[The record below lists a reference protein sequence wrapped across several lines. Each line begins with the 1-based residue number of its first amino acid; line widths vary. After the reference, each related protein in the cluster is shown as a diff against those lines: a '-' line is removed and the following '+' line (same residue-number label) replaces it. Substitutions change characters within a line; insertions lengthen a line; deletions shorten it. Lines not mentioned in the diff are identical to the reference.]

1 MKRFVVILLLI
12 LIALSSWAKE
22 VESPIIIL
30 PISQWGIEDGR
41 VPLFPYSTRIN
52 TKVVGYLNNDDNWH
66 DNFVITDIN
75 NKIWLE
81 INPYDGVP
89 IDFSFNVGIT
99 LKIKYYSFP
108 DGQLTEEDHVLKV
121 NYDPNSHTEFKKIDL
136 LHLKG
141 GQFLTAS
148 ITSIEFP
155 RVDPSK
161 KANLYSKILLKAQTT
176 DTRYYNKSIFQPFNC
191 SNISLTDAGDTK
203 VTLSWPPTLYA
214 EEYDVEYTF
223 DDTYSQDALSV
234 SNVHHPF
241 VDFNLSNANPSFF
254 TNATRITVKGNNITL
269 PLINEKALYKFRIRA
284 VGRRG
289 EGFKNRFEMPWSC
302 VKEYITLAH
311 TDDKLNYQTIATFA
325 EEGKYKIVN
334 EYFDGRMASR
344 QKVTALQSNNYA
356 LVQESIYDGIGR
368 KAIEVLPGAVMNG
381 AVNFYA
387 GFNRNLGGQPYGPN
401 DFEQSDT
408 CRRPPAP
415 MSNRF
420 GTSRYYSPEF
430 YNSLNAIQKESEL
443 KLLPDAYGYPFT
455 QTRFMNDNTNRPL
468 AQGGVG
474 RDHIIDG
481 GHETKISYVNPTQ
494 SELDRLFGTEV
505 GLAKHYKKIVTQDP
519 NGQVSFAYQDLKGN
533 TIATSLWGKA
543 PNLDTLESYKRN
555 LFTDDLTVFSMRD
568 PDNTRIYTEHTFFVG
583 EDNQGFDFNYQ
594 VITGAFRDAT
604 CNLSSICFDCIYDVQ
619 VFLVNTDCNDTLFK
633 ENKTIGSLSNINQ
646 VCEGA
651 NWESLLKSI
660 TLSSG
665 THSVKVNLTVND
677 EAANAYID
685 NFIKDP
691 NNQCIEHISDFQETF
706 FAQIPDTPCDF
717 DCSVAESEIVRLEAL
732 IRKGKSILDGII
744 TQAEHDRIKKQ
755 ISGWEAQIKA
765 WEDICGDFGG
775 LNVCEMAENRMLKD
789 MSPYGQYGAIY
800 LDTMTNTYKANDS
813 LSIYADAN
821 YLNNDGSTMNYKN
834 PVFVYPFTNP
844 DGTATNINPN
854 SITLGEFITVYWQ
867 DEWADQ
873 YLKYHPEYCYLLSC
887 NHESADFDKK
897 LNSIT
902 TASQA
907 RSEGYVSAT
916 GQGNPPFILG
926 DISSNSLDPQFKAS
940 GLLAAN
946 YDQMKAELNNFYI
959 DIPSSYN
966 LPSTS
971 LYDMA
976 KQSTCN
982 AIEQIY
988 IYAQNNPEIPVTNVI
1003 TPIPNCLSTISFVHP
1018 NSQIADQ
1025 LWNTWKG
1032 LYMSIKQ
1039 KYEYK
1044 ERSRRAIADGCYNGC
1059 IGSDPF
1065 PAGRDNFSASTV
1077 SQDCN
1082 RHYADLFKDKQRVF
1096 VSPYDVPGMEAI
1108 VDLFNPE
1115 LMLEN
1120 ANLIGNS
1127 ISEVI
1132 NSSIGCGLDG
1142 EIPTFPIN
1150 NNGSGCIP
1158 YDCMSYLPSFF
1169 NQLID
1174 TVQTRILFM
1183 DKDLTSVDPPACFR
1197 TSPFLSYVWKN
1208 RDWKASTN
1216 TLTFTIGSAE
1226 ADPNACSVSL
1236 QLIPVQGVNYPSA
1249 DLNEVLNN
1257 IQSAGNFQPDYTMAD
1272 ANGET
1277 SYFTASA
1284 ISGVQPNTTLAINI
1298 QGYISC
1304 AKFGRCCNDK
1314 TEEAITACLNIRNVD
1329 DPTTVNEEL
1338 WIGDANPYFDPK
1350 WVENPC
1356 GDTSTIDIPEIVC
1369 TDTISLCCPDTIITI
1384 PIPVDSCQKTRMDLA
1399 MYNAALAYE
1408 QYITQKKRE
1417 LKAAYMAQCLA
1428 SVKQTFTMR
1437 YESGEHHFV
1446 LSYYD
1451 QSGNLTRTVPPNGT
1465 YDYYNT
1471 LPDRDKTFQTQAELD
1486 AVTAAR
1492 AAGQRLAPVYEDW
1505 DTRYTYNSLN
1515 QITTQNLVD
1524 HGSATPAN
1532 QAPPRDGVSKF
1543 YYDELGRLALSQN
1556 PQQALDKKYSYTNYD
1571 NIGRIVEAGQFFYN
1585 TGFNVL
1591 FNQSGIFLSD
1601 ANSSYVKAYINPPSA
1616 NMFTKEQITH
1626 TYYDEGR
1633 LAIDNRF
1640 PNRKQE
1646 NLRNRVAYAAYYDTW
1661 AERNDRNPVSASYY
1675 SYDEIGNV
1683 KALLQTMKGAFS
1695 KRMEYAYD
1703 LVSGNVNE
1711 VRYQP
1716 DEEDQFI
1723 HRYQYD
1729 ADNRITEVNTSTDG
1743 CIWDKEAK
1751 YFYYPHG
1758 PLARVEL
1765 GDEEIQGLDYI
1776 YTIHGWTKGVNGI
1789 MLDKTIDP
1797 GKDGQL
1803 NTINSSFAPDQHS
1816 YMLNYFG
1823 ATNTATSQ
1831 YQGDYHSISGS
1842 QTFEP
1847 KYNGD
1852 APSLYNGNIRNMST
1866 SINQFLYRDNQ
1877 SSYKYLSNDYRY
1889 DQLNRIKEMR
1899 PWDKYNR
1906 NSNTWAK
1913 HHNRTD
1919 SRWPTMPY
1927 YEKYSFDGNGNI
1939 DTLYR
1944 NGSPSRIEMDKMTYD
1959 YKQKNNRLTAV
1970 KDLVPPTNYPPQ
1982 PGKMA
1987 IYDIDNQ
1994 NDNNYQYDRLG
2005 NMVSDASEGLTME
2018 WNVSGKVRRIKDSNG
2033 LPHDTPAKEINM
2045 VYDPLGNRVAKITND
2060 KATYYVRDAQGNVMA
2075 TYQRSKSA
2083 STTVPVQTGLGNT
2096 INLEQWKETPVT
2108 WESAYIYGSHRLG
2121 EYRANKILNQSK
2133 KGEVNDTSIKD
2144 IGLSQIDLINTAN
2157 NPSPTTT
2164 PTDPISTM
2172 LQDLNWGSLSGSAL
2186 QGIQDYMAE
2195 LGNTFQQGKYKHSYS
2210 KTRHYLFR
2218 DQKLYELTNHLGNV
2232 LTNISDRKSLTD
2244 LTIGSFSNLVA
2255 EVASATDYYPGGMIM
2270 SDRHYTYSDTTYRY
2284 KHQGQESD
2292 DEIAGLG
2299 ADYFY
2304 KYRMS
2309 DSRLVRFWSVDPLT
2323 AQYPYYS
2330 NYQYSGNKLINSI
2343 ELEGLEE
2350 KESIY
2355 ADFSFYWERGM
2366 HAAAFRSLEF
2376 KYPVKGEEGFD
2387 NIVKVIKG
2395 FEEIADFSQHPKAKY
2410 IITSLEDAL
2419 ITVVVHL
2426 GDDVL
2431 LKGNPISGIFNAIFG
2446 TTSQV
2451 GEYEFRV
2458 QYPHLYEQ
2466 QMNLAKEYVKN
2477 QVNNHKEEAKSTTSR
2492 KEKRKTSAKKSQ
2504 NLFVPTKEI
2513 EKLKSKNPVIPE
2525 IGYDSELKVN
2535 QKQFNNHRK
2544 SKYSFKENLSYFF
2557 FKTSKDIGNKFKKK

>member
-1 MKRFVVILLLI
+1 MKRVAIVLI
-12 LIALSSWAKE
+12 LIVASLSSQAKE
-22 VESPIIIL
+22 VESPLIVI
-30 PISQWGIEDGR
+30 PISRWSTQPQ
-41 VPLFPYSTRIN
+41 PLLNNNAFIHFFE
-52 TKVVGYLNNDDNWH
+52 TKVIGYNAYDNNWH

-89 IDFSFNVGIT
+89 IDFTFEVGVTLNV
-99 LKIKYYSFP
+99 KYFSFP
-108 DGQLTEEDHVLKV
+108 EGTVTEEQHTLNV
-121 NYDPNSHTEFKKIDL
+121 NYDHNSHKEFKKIDL
-136 LHLKG
+136 LQLKG
-141 GQFLTAS
+141 GQRAI
-148 ITSIEFP
+148 ITITDIRYP
-155 RVDPSK
+155 RVAPDK
-161 KANLYSKILLKAQTT
+161 RDNLYSKILLKAQTT
-176 DTRYYNKSIFQPFNC
+176 DTRYYNKSIFQPFSC
-191 SNISLTDAGDTK
+191 SNISLTDAGDGK
-203 VTLSWPPTLYA
+203 VTLSWPPMLYA

-223 DDTYSQDALSV
+223 DDTYSQDALSQF
-234 SNVHHPF
+234 NVHHPF
-241 VDFNLSNANPSFF
+241 VDYDLSNANPSFF
-254 TNATRITVKGNNITL
+254 NNATRITVKNNSVTL

-302 VKEYITLAH
+302 VKEYITQAH

-368 KAIEVLPGAVMNG
+368 KAIEVLPGAVVDG
-381 AVNFYA
+381 SLGFYA

-401 DFEQSDT
+401 DFEQIGRE
-408 CRRPPAP
+408 CKRPPEP
-415 MSNRF
+415 MSNLH

-443 KLLPDAYGYPFT
+443 KLLPDAFGYPFT

-543 PNLDTLESYKRN
+543 PNLETLESYRPN
-555 LFTDDLTVFSMRD
+555 VFTDDLTSSSMKD
-568 PDNTRIYTEHTFFVG
+568 PANTMIYAEHPFYVG
-583 EDNQGFDFNYQ
+583 EDNQNYEFNYE
-594 VITGAFRDAT
+594 IATAAFRDAT
-604 CNLSSICFDCIYDVQ
+604 CNLSSICYDCVYDAEII
-619 VFLVNTDCNDTLFK
+619 LVNTDCNDTVFYEK
-633 ENKTIGSLSNINQ
+633 NTIGPVSKINQ
-646 VCEGA
+646 ICEG
-651 NWESLLKSI
+651 NYWKSQLTSKI
-660 TLSSG
+660 LSKG
-665 THSVKVNLTVND
+665 THMVKVTLTVNE
-677 EAANAYID
+677 EAADAYIA
-685 NFIKDP
+685 NYINDP
-691 NNQCIEHISDFQETF
+691 ANQCVEHLSDFQETF
-706 FAQIPDTPCDF
+706 IAQIPDAPCEY
-717 DCSVAESEIVRLEAL
+717 DCSTYIQDIKLMEDQILRLQRQIAKDPNNPNANSLRNQIVALKDEIQ
-732 IRKGKSILDGII
+732 S
-744 TQAEHDRIKKQ
+744 
-755 ISGWEAQIKA
+755 
-765 WEDICGDFGG
+765 
-775 LNVCEMAENRMLKD
+775 LNELCDPNAINACVIHKRRMLAE
-789 MSPYGQYGAIY
+789 MSPGGQYAQVTLNSAGDLVGDGRLSIFSIDNILGDNFSVLDYRSSIFSYPYSTNGVTSNLDVNTISLSQLVNNYWQEEWAEQFLAFHPEFCY
-800 LDTMTNTYKANDS
+800 LNMCDS
-813 LSIYADAN
+813 LS
-821 YLNNDGSTMNYKN
+821 
-834 PVFVYPFTNP
+834 
-844 DGTATNINPN
+844 ATFDQRLIN
-854 SITLGEFITVYWQ
+854 T
-867 DEWADQ
+867 
-873 YLKYHPEYCYLLSC
+873 H
-887 NHESADFDKK
+887 
-897 LNSIT
+897 

-907 RSEGYVSAT
+907 IAAGYIT
-916 GQGNPPFILG
+916 TIGNGTHIL
-926 DISSNSLDPQFKAS
+926 SVDPSWNAGGFLS
-940 GLLAAN
+940 GLKTMMENEMNNYFINFPNNPTPTSMYQLAKYQTCARSG
-946 YDQMKAELNNFYI
+946 QAIEPCVATLSFS
-959 DIPSSYN
+959 PSNGVMSDTLWLTYK
-966 LPSTS
+966 S
-971 LYDMA
+971 LYA
-976 KQSTCN
+976 S
-982 AIEQIY
+982 
-988 IYAQNNPEIPVTNVI
+988 
-1003 TPIPNCLSTISFVHP
+1003 L
-1018 NSQIADQ
+1018 
-1025 LWNTWKG
+1025 
-1032 LYMSIKQ
+1032 KQ
-1039 KYEYK
+1039 KYEYQ
-1044 ERSRRAIADGCYNGC
+1044 ERSRQAINLGCYNGC
-1059 IGSDPF
+1059 IGLDDF
-1065 PAGRDNFSASTV
+1065 PPERDNFNQANNT
-1077 SQDCN
+1077 QYCN
-1082 RHYADLFKDKQRVF
+1082 QYADLFKDKSKVF
-1096 VSPYDVPGMEAI
+1096 SGPYDLPGMDTI
-1108 VDLFNPE
+1108 VNIYDPNEFINI
-1115 LMLEN
+1115 
-1120 ANLIGNS
+1120 ANHFS
-1127 ISEVI
+1127 QWVADTI
-1132 NSSIGCGLDG
+1132 NNTMGCGLSNDWPNG
-1142 EIPTFPIN
+1142 GMTN
-1150 NNGSGCIP
+1150 SGSGCIP
-1158 YDCMSYLPSFF
+1158 YECLNSLNDFF
-1169 NQLID
+1169 LQLID
-1174 TVQTRILFM
+1174 TLPSGRKEFM
-1183 DKDLTSVDPPACFR
+1183 YKDYTSIELPPCFR
-1197 TSPFLSYVWKN
+1197 TSPFLQYIWKEKVFN
-1208 RDWKASTN
+1208 PQTN
-1216 TLTFTIGSAE
+1216 TLTFKLGSAE
-1226 ADPNACSVSL
+1226 ADPNACQVTL
-1236 QLIPVQGVNYPSA
+1236 QMLPVQGVNYPGSN
-1249 DLNEVLNN
+1249 LTGVVNTIV
-1257 IQSAGNFQPDYTMAD
+1257 SVSNFQPDYTQLD

-1277 SYFTASA
+1277 NSFTAQALSNLQNGTWPLQ
-1284 ISGVQPNTTLAINI
+1284 IKGT
-1298 QGYISC
+1298 ISC

-1329 DPTTVNEEL
+1329 NPTTVNEEL
-1338 WIGDANPYFDPK
+1338 WIGDANPYFDPT

-1356 GDTSTIDIPEIVC
+1356 GDTSTIDIPEIIC

-1384 PIPVDSCQKTRMDLA
+1384 PIPVDSCQETRLELA
-1399 MYNAALAYE
+1399 MYNASVAYE
-1408 QYITQKKRE
+1408 QYITGIKRE
-1417 LKAAYMAQCLA
+1417 LRVAYMAQCLA
-1428 SVKQTFTMR
+1428 KVKQTFTMR

-1532 QAPPRDGVSKF
+1532 QAPPRDGVSRF
-1543 YYDELGRLALSQN
+1543 IYDELGRLKYSQN
-1556 PQQALDKKYSYTNYD
+1556 PQQITENKYSYTDYD
-1571 NIGRIVEAGQFFYN
+1571 AIGRIVEAGHFTLTGLPIIQGQILN
-1585 TGFNVL
+1585 TIPLPTGGLVIQ
-1591 FNQSGIFLSD
+1591 NQS
-1601 ANSSYVKAYINPPSA
+1601 N
-1616 NMFTKEQITH
+1616 KEQITH

-1640 PNRKQE
+1640 PNKKQE

-1661 AERNDRNPVSASYY
+1661 AERNDRNPVTASYY

-1711 VRYQP
+1711 VRYQL

-1729 ADNRITEVNTSTDG
+1729 ADNRITEVQTSTDG

-1776 YTIHGWTKGVNGI
+1776 YTIHGWIKGVNGI

-1823 ATNTATSQ
+1823 AVNPSNGQ

-1877 SSYKYLSNDYRY
+1877 SSYKYLSNDYSY

-1913 HHNRTD
+1913 HHDRTD

-1939 DTLYR
+1939 MSLHR
-1944 NGSPSRIEMDKMTYD
+1944 NGSPSRIEMDKMTYN
-1959 YKQKNNRLTAV
+1959 YKQKNNRLTHVNDPIPA
-1970 KDLVPPTNYPPQ
+1970 TNYPPQ

-2005 NMVSDASEGLTME
+2005 NMISDASEGLTME

-2033 LPHDTPAKEINM
+2033 LPHQTAAKEINM
-2045 VYDPLGNRVAKITND
+2045 VYDPLGNRVAQIVND

-2075 TYQRSKSA
+2075 TYHRSRSA

-2096 INLEQWKETPVT
+2096 IMLEQWKESPMT
-2108 WESAYIYGSHRLG
+2108 WESAYIYGSDRIG
-2121 EYRANKILNQSK
+2121 EYRANKKLNLPRK
-2133 KGEVNDTSIKD
+2133 DDVYDTSIKD
-2144 IGLSQIDLINTAN
+2144 SGLSQIDFINAVN
-2157 NPSPTTT
+2157 NPAPATT

-2172 LQDLNWGSLSGSAL
+2172 LQDLNWGAMAPYMQ
-2186 QGIQDYMAE
+2186 QGIQDYMQG
-2195 LGNTFQQGKYKHSYS
+2195 LTMTHQQSRYKHSYT
-2210 KTRHYLFR
+2210 KAKHDLFR
-2218 DQKLYELTNHLGNV
+2218 DQKVYELTNHLGNV
-2232 LTNISDRKSLTD
+2232 LTTVSDRKTVVLNQD
-2244 LTIGSFSNLVA
+2244 NNRLIVGA
-2255 EVASATDYYPGGMIM
+2255 EVLSATDYYPGGMIM
-2270 SDRHYTYSDTTYRY
+2270 PDRHYTYSDTSDSYRKYRY

-2309 DSRLVRFWSVDPLT
+2309 DSRLVRFWSVDPLN
-2323 AQYPYYS
+2323 AKYPYYS
-2330 NYQYSGNKLINSI
+2330 NYQFSGNKLISAI

-2350 KESIY
+2350 FNVNSQPISAQDNLLDSKYQKPITYNQAPKQWFNNNYDESFEYGFSLGYAGNEVKATNKSFSIDLAVKNANKEVKDGSASFEYNFSNKIASKTIYGLYGSREITYDSYSKIESIEINNIDNGNLLSAKNY
-2355 ADFSFYWERGM
+2355 QMNLGKKNILYEQYVAVFTPYVGGKKIIQVTKIRDGKVIENKQIEYLHFTLKVPIPDTG
-2366 HAAAFRSLEF
+2366 LTIG
-2376 KYPVKGEEGFD
+2376 VIFD
-2387 NIVKVIKG
+2387 NI
-2395 FEEIADFSQHPKAKY
+2395 
-2410 IITSLEDAL
+2410 
-2419 ITVVVHL
+2419 
-2426 GDDVL
+2426 
-2431 LKGNPISGIFNAIFG
+2431 
-2446 TTSQV
+2446 
-2451 GEYEFRV
+2451 
-2458 QYPHLYEQ
+2458 
-2466 QMNLAKEYVKN
+2466 
-2477 QVNNHKEEAKSTTSR
+2477 EAKNSKWSTTR
-2492 KEKRKTSAKKSQ
+2492 LRA
-2504 NLFVPTKEI
+2504 L
-2513 EKLKSKNPVIPE
+2513 
-2525 IGYDSELKVN
+2525 
-2535 QKQFNNHRK
+2535 
-2544 SKYSFKENLSYFF
+2544 
-2557 FKTSKDIGNKFKKK
+2557 SKDDYYGF

>member
-1 MKRFVVILLLI
+1 MKKVAIVLLLI
-12 LIALSSWAKE
+12 VASLSSQAKE
-22 VESPIIIL
+22 VESPLIVI
-30 PISQWGIEDGR
+30 PISRWSTQPQ
-41 VPLFPYSTRIN
+41 PLLNNSAFIHFFE
-52 TKVVGYLNNDDNWH
+52 TKVVGYNAYHNNWH

-89 IDFSFNVGIT
+89 IDFSFEVGVTLNV
-99 LKIKYYSFP
+99 KYFSFP
-108 DGQLTEEDHVLKV
+108 EGTVTEEQHTLNV
-121 NYDPNSHTEFKKIDL
+121 NYDHNSQKEFKKIDL
-136 LHLKG
+136 LQLKG
-141 GQFLTAS
+141 GQRAI
-148 ITSIEFP
+148 ITITDIRFP
-155 RVDPSK
+155 RVAPDK
-161 KANLYSKILLKAQTT
+161 RDNLYSKILLKAQTT
-176 DTRYYNKSIFQPFNC
+176 DTRYYIKSIFQPFSC
-191 SNISLTDAGDTK
+191 SNISLTDAGDAK
-203 VTLSWPPTLYA
+203 VTLSWPPMLYA

-223 DDTYSQDALSV
+223 DDTYSQDALSQV
-234 SNVHHPF
+234 NVHHPF
-241 VDFNLSNANPSFF
+241 VNYDLSNANPSFF
-254 TNATRITVKGNNITL
+254 NNATRITVKNNNITL

-302 VKEYITLAH
+302 IKEYFTAAH

-368 KAIEVLPGAVMNG
+368 KAIEVLPGAVVDG
-381 AVNFYA
+381 SLDFYP

-401 DFEQSDT
+401 DFEQIGRE
-408 CRRPPAP
+408 CKRPPEP
-415 MSNRF
+415 MSNLH

-430 YNSLNAIQKESEL
+430 YNSLNSIQKESEL
-443 KLLPDAYGYPFT
+443 KLLPDAFGYPFT

-481 GHETKISYVNPTQ
+481 RHETKISYVNPTQ

-543 PNLDTLESYKRN
+543 PNLETLESYRPN
-555 LFTDDLTVFSMRD
+555 VFTDDLTVFSMRD

-583 EDNQGFDFNYQ
+583 DDNQGYDFNYQ

-619 VFLVNTDCNDTLFK
+619 LFLVNTDCNDTLFK

-706 FAQIPDTPCDF
+706 IAQIPVIPCDF
-717 DCSVAESEIVRLEAL
+717 DCSVAESEKARLEAL

-744 TQAEHDRIKKQ
+744 TQAEHDRIKNQ

-844 DGTATNINPN
+844 DGTIVNIDPN
-854 SITLGEFITVYWQ
+854 SISLGEFITVFWQ

-873 YLKYHPEYCYLLSC
+873 YLPYHPEHCYLLSC
-887 NHESADFDKK
+887 NHESADFDKE
-897 LNSIT
+897 LNATS
-902 TASQA
+902 TASKA
-907 RSEGYVSAT
+907 ISKGYVSAA

-959 DIPSSYN
+959 DYTSTYN
-966 LPSTS
+966 LPLTS
-971 LYDMA
+971 LYSVA
-976 KQSTCN
+976 VQSTCN
-982 AIEQIY
+982 AIQEMY
-988 IYAQNNPEIPVTNVI
+988 NYSQNDPEIIIPNVI
-1003 TPIPNCLSTISFVHP
+1003 IPITDCINTISFNHP
-1018 NSQIADQ
+1018 NAQIADQ

-1032 LYMSIKQ
+1032 LYMSLKQ

-1044 ERSRRAIADGCYNGC
+1044 ERSRRAIADRCYNGC
-1059 IGSDPF
+1059 IGSNPF
-1065 PAGRDNFSASTV
+1065 LVERDNFNDAPSD

-1082 RHYADLFKDKQRVF
+1082 RHYADLFKDKQKVF
-1096 VSPYDVPGMEAI
+1096 VSPYDVPGMDSI
-1108 VDLFNPE
+1108 VDLYNPE
-1115 LMLEN
+1115 FMFDN
-1120 ANLIGNS
+1120 ANMIGQS
-1127 ISEVI
+1127 ISNTI
-1132 NSSIGCGLDG
+1132 NSSIGCALDG

-1174 TVQTRILFM
+1174 TVQSRILFM

-1236 QLIPVQGVNYPSA
+1236 KLIPVQGVNYPSA
-1249 DLNEVLNN
+1249 DLNEVLNT
-1257 IQSAGNFQPDYTMAD
+1257 IQSVGNFQPDYTMMD

-1277 SYFTASA
+1277 SYFTAAA
-1284 ISGVQPNTTLAINI
+1284 ISNMPQVLGLSGTIPIQI

-1329 DPTTVNEEL
+1329 NPTTVNEEL
-1338 WIGDANPYFDPK
+1338 WIGDANPYFDTT

-1356 GDTSTIDIPEIVC
+1356 GDTSTIEIPEIIC
-1369 TDTISLCCPDTIITI
+1369 KDTISLCCPDTIITI
-1384 PIPVDSCQKTRMDLA
+1384 PIPVDSCQKTRMNLA

-1471 LPDRDKTFQTQAELD
+1471 LQDRDKTFQTQAELD
-1486 AVTAAR
+1486 AVAAAR

-1524 HGSATPAN
+1524 HGSATSAN
-1532 QAPPRDGVSKF
+1532 QAPPRDGVSRF
-1543 YYDELGRLALSQN
+1543 IYDELGRLKYSQN
-1556 PQQALDKKYSYTNYD
+1556 PQQITENKYSYTDYD
-1571 NIGRIVEAGQFFYN
+1571 AIGRIVEAGQFTLTGLPIIQGQILN
-1585 TGFNVL
+1585 TIPLPTGGLVIQ
-1591 FNQSGIFLSD
+1591 NQS
-1601 ANSSYVKAYINPPSA
+1601 N
-1616 NMFTKEQITH
+1616 KEQITH

-1633 LAIDNRF
+1633 LAIDIRF
-1640 PNRKQE
+1640 PNKKQE

-1683 KALLQTMKGAFS
+1683 KALLQTMKGTFS

-1758 PLARVEL
+1758 PLARVEI
-1765 GDEEIQGLDYI
+1765 GDEEVQGLDYV
-1776 YTIHGWTKGVNGI
+1776 YTIHGWIKGVNSI
-1789 MLDKTIDP
+1789 ALNPARDP
-1797 GKDGQL
+1797 MQDGRL
-1803 NTINSSFAPDQHS
+1803 PGMHSTFAPDELG
-1816 YMLNYFG
+1816 YMLNYYG
-1823 ATNTATSQ
+1823 KQVGNS

-1847 KYNGD
+1847 NYNGKAD
-1852 APSLYNGNIRNMST
+1852 GLYNGNIRNMST
-1866 SINQFLYRDNQ
+1866 SIGHFIRSQPRD
-1877 SSYKYLSNDYRY
+1877 YGYISNDYRY
-1889 DQLNRIKEMR
+1889 DQLNRIKQMR
-1899 PWDKYNR
+1899 PWDKYTSGTNG
-1906 NSNTWAK
+1906 WQAPM
-1913 HHNRTD
+1913 NRTD
-1919 SRWPTMPY
+1919 SQWPSQPY
-1927 YEKYSFDGNGNI
+1927 FEQYAFDGNGNI
-1939 DTLYR
+1939 SSLHR
-1944 NGSPSRIEMDKMTYD
+1944 NGGKSRIEMDKMSYS
-1959 YKQKNNRLTAV
+1959 YGQRNNRLTHV
-1970 KDLVPPTNYPPQ
+1970 NDDPTLSANYPIQ
-1982 PGKMA
+1982 PGKNA

-1994 NDNNYQYDRLG
+1994 NNNNYTYDRLG

-2018 WNVSGKVRRIKDSNG
+2018 WNVSGKVRLIKDSNG
-2033 LPHDTPAKEINM
+2033 LPHQTAAKEINM
-2045 VYDPLGNRVAKITND
+2045 VYDPLGNRVAQFVND

-2096 INLEQWKETPVT
+2096 IMLEQWKESPMT
-2108 WESAYIYGSHRLG
+2108 WESAYIYGSDRIG
-2121 EYRANKILNQSK
+2121 EYRANKKLNLPRK
-2133 KGEVNDTSIKD
+2133 DDVNDTSIKD
-2144 IGLSQIDLINTAN
+2144 SGLSQIDLINATN
-2157 NPSPTTT
+2157 NPAPTTT
-2164 PTDPISTM
+2164 PADPISTM
-2172 LQDLNWGSLSGSAL
+2172 LQDLNWGAMAPYMQ
-2186 QGIQDYMAE
+2186 QGIQEYMHG
-2195 LGNTFQQGKYKHSYS
+2195 LTMTHQQSRYKHSYT
-2210 KTRHYLFR
+2210 KAKHDLFR
-2218 DQKLYELTNHLGNV
+2218 DQKVYELTNHLGNV
-2232 LTNISDRKSLTD
+2232 LTTVSDRKTVVLNQD
-2244 LTIGSFSNLVA
+2244 NNRLMVDA
-2255 EVASATDYYPGGMIM
+2255 EVLSATDFYPGGMIM
-2270 SDRHYTYSDTTYRY
+2270 PDRHYTYSDTTYRY

-2292 DEIAGLG
+2292 NEIAGLG
-2299 ADYFY
+2299 VDYFY
-2304 KYRMS
+2304 KFRMS
-2309 DSRLVRFWSVDPLT
+2309 DSRLVRFWSVDPLYGK
-2323 AQYPYYS
+2323 YPYYS
-2330 NYQYSGNKLINSI
+2330 NYQFSGNKLINSV

-2350 KESIY
+2350 FSIIDYDDQITGESYTIIKIVRSQ
-2355 ADFSFYWERGM
+2355 DVDTRGEVI
-2366 HAAAFRSLEF
+2366 HYSSYTNDIRGPFLEYLGSSNQFRSAVERQLVMGVDMANQPILTPLVE
-2376 KYPVKGEEGFD
+2376 PV
-2387 NIVKVIKG
+2387 NVINRALRTVNVATQGSVQPSVSSNNPDASKASFNFHLFNNAGTSLGVDVEIG
-2395 FEEIADFSQHPKAKY
+2395 FEYLILNNN
-2410 IITSLEDAL
+2410 TGAL
-2419 ITVVVHL
+2419 IYGAMPEEMRVFPQSNSLDGTPSL
-2426 GDDVL
+2426 PNQRESLDCIP
-2431 LKGNPISGIFNAIFG
+2431 LKIGSD
-2446 TTSQV
+2446 
-2451 GEYEFRV
+2451 
-2458 QYPHLYEQ
+2458 
-2466 QMNLAKEYVKN
+2466 KN
-2477 QVNNHKEEAKSTTSR
+2477 SWDN
-2492 KEKRKTSAKKSQ
+2492 
-2504 NLFVPTKEI
+2504 
-2513 EKLKSKNPVIPE
+2513 
-2525 IGYDSELKVN
+2525 
-2535 QKQFNNHRK
+2535 
-2544 SKYSFKENLSYFF
+2544 
-2557 FKTSKDIGNKFKKK
+2557 